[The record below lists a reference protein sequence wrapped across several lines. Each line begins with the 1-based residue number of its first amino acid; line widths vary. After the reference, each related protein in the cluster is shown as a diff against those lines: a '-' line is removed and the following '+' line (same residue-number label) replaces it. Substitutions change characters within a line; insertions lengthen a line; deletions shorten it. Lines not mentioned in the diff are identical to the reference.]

1 MAKETPELLD
11 NVIEEMDI
19 LATQDFLD
27 PRGVYSECIWHPRQI
42 AKWLRELKELRG
54 IKKPHMVNNRPLTPR
69 ELMDLDG
76 EIVWVKFNWSDYE
89 DQYMVVDAVN
99 QVCGSLSPGKIF
111 YFKANKEGLCSY
123 WDIWAAYR
131 YKPEDCDDKEV
142 H

>member
-1 MAKETPELLD
+1 MLNPWSLDEAIEYWRTRTKDSKENRSYQSASL
-11 NVIEEMDI
+11 
-19 LATQDFLD
+19 
-27 PRGVYSECIWHPRQI
+27 SEQHVN
-42 AKWLRELKELRG
+42 WLEELKELRG

-131 YKPEDCDDKEV
+131 YKPEDREK
-142 H
+142 

>member
-1 MAKETPELLD
+1 MLNPWSLDEAIEYWRKRTKDFKE
-11 NVIEEMDI
+11 NCSYQSASI
-19 LATQDFLD
+19 
-27 PRGVYSECIWHPRQI
+27 SEQHVD
-42 AKWLRELKELRG
+42 WLEELKELRAEAR
-54 IKKPHMVNNRPLTPR
+54 KSKDVRPLTPR

-99 QVCGSLSPGKIF
+99 RVCGSLSPGKIF
-111 YFKANKEGLCSY
+111 YFKADKEGSCSY

-131 YKPEDCDDKEV
+131 NKPEDCDDRED